1 MLTLVAVVGIRLQ
14 AGRRGEPLSG
24 SWAEGEEEL
33 GTTLATSTRP
43 ARQLLRRRLAPL
55 YAATFLQN
63 LALWVPIE
71 KLFMTTIG
79 FNPASVGVMAAVYAV
94 VVPVLEVPSGVL
106 ADRWSRRGVLIL
118 ASIAAILSVLIG
130 GLSQS
135 VAVYMVSAGFLGVFF
150 ALQSGTLES
159 VVYDAVLEETG
170 GSDGFETTI
179 GRVRLVESV
188 ALVAS
193 ALAGGAIAAVA
204 PLRVTYFLT
213 APLLAAS
220 CLVLIRFR
228 EPRLHKAEAEES
240 LRRQLAST
248 YRTILAPGRLRAVV
262 ALTVAG
268 SVLMQGMLEFGPL
281 WLVALAVPA
290 FLYGPHWAG
299 LTSALGLGGLLGAQA
314 WITRPWA
321 AGLLAVAIIGCC
333 VVLALSHQALLV
345 VGVQVALTL
354 LVVAVSIPVLRRL
367 HDAVPSSIRAGVAS
381 GVGTLTWLTFVPFAL
396 GFGAVSE
403 RAGVDRAG
411 WLLVAIGVVAALLLV
426 VVLPRTPAPLAEA
439 EPLVPAPG
447 TEVKPSFPA
456 DRFLPPDDPQ
466 WPGHWANPPAAWD
479 AASFAI
485 DDPDALEQA
494 RAAIAELPPAMRQV
508 IALRDVEGRAPSET
522 RRALDL
528 RPDEERA
535 LLHHARGLVRA
546 RLERYLERKASR
558 LEQ

>member
-1 MLTLVAVVGIRLQ
+1 LA
-14 AGRRGEPLSG
+14 
-24 SWAEGEEEL
+24 
-33 GTTLATSTRP
+33 TTRATSTRP
-43 ARQLLRRRLAPL
+43 ERHLLRRRLLPL

-79 FNPASVGVMAAVYAV
+79 FNAASIGVMAAVYAV
-94 VVPVLEVPSGVL
+94 VVPVLEAPSGVL
-106 ADRWSRRGVLIL
+106 ADRWSRRGVLVL

-135 VAVYMVSAGFLGVFF
+135 VAVYMVSAAFLGVFF

-159 VVYDAVLEETG
+159 VVYDTVLEETG
-170 GSDGFETTI
+170 GSDAFEKTI

-204 PLRVTYFLT
+204 SLRATYFLT
-213 APLLAAS
+213 APLLAGAGAA
-220 CLVLIRFR
+220 LLLFR
-228 EPRLHKAEAEES
+228 EPRLHKAEAGES

-268 SVLMQGMLEFGPL
+268 SLLMQGMLEFGPL

-299 LTSALGLGGLLGAQA
+299 LTSALGLGGLLGAQG
-314 WITRPWA
+314 WITRSWA
-321 AGLLAVAIIGCC
+321 VGLLAVAIVACC
-333 VVLALSHQALLV
+333 VVLALSHQPLLV
-345 VGVQVALTL
+345 VGVQVSLTL

-396 GFGAVSE
+396 VFGAVSE

-411 WLLVAIGVVAALLLV
+411 WLLVAIGAVAALLV
-426 VVLPRTPAPLAEA
+426 IVVLPRAPAPVGEA
-439 EPLVPAPG
+439 APVVPAPAQ
-447 TEVKPSFPA
+447 EEPVFPV
-456 DRFLPPDDPQ
+456 DRFVPLDDPQ

-479 AASFAI
+479 ALGVAVDGAG
-485 DDPDALEQA
+485 ALEQA
-494 RAAIAELPPAMRQV
+494 RQAIAELPPALREV
-508 IALRDVEGRAPSET
+508 IVLRDVEGATPGEVQ
-522 RRALDL
+522 RALGLGPEDAQ
-528 RPDEERA
+528 A
-535 LLHHARGLVRA
+535 LLHQARGLVRA
-546 RLERYLERKASR
+546 RLERHLEGRGSNDER
-558 LEQ
+558 

>member
-1 MLTLVAVVGIRLQ
+1 VLTLQFVVGVRVPT
-14 AGRRGEPLSG
+14 GGLSR
-24 SWAEGEEEL
+24 E
-33 GTTLATSTRP
+33 P
-43 ARQLLRRRLAPL
+43 ARRLLRRRLLPL
-55 YAATFLQN
+55 YAAVFLQN

-79 FNPASVGVMAAVYAV
+79 FSPASIGVMAAVYAV

-118 ASIAAILSVLIG
+118 ASVAAILSVLIG

-159 VVYDAVLEETG
+159 VVYDTVLEETG
-170 GSDGFETTI
+170 GSDGFEKTI

-204 PLRVTYFLT
+204 PLRATYFLT
-213 APLLAAS
+213 APLLAGAGAA
-220 CLVLIRFR
+220 LLLFR

-240 LRRQLAST
+240 LRQQLAST

-281 WLVALAVPA
+281 WLVALGVPA

-314 WITRPWA
+314 WITRRWA
-321 AGLLAVAIIGCC
+321 VGFLAVAIMACC

-345 VGVQVALTL
+345 VGVQISLTL

-381 GVGTLTWLTFVPFAL
+381 GVGTLTWLTFVPFAVM
-396 GFGAVSE
+396 FGAVSE

-411 WLLVAIGVVAALLLV
+411 WLLVTIGAVATLLLV
-426 VVLPRTPAPLAEA
+426 VELPRAPAPVG
-439 EPLVPAPG
+439 EPVVPAPAPAG
-447 TEVKPSFPA
+447 APVFPV
-456 DRFLPPDDPQ
+456 DRFMPPDDPE

-479 AASFAI
+479 ARGGAV
-485 DDPDALEQA
+485 DGPGALEQA
-494 RAAIAELPPAMRQV
+494 REAIVAMPPALREV
-508 IALRDVEGRAPSET
+508 IVLRDVEGATPGEVQ
-522 RRALDL
+522 RALEL
-528 RPDEERA
+528 RPEDEQA
-535 LLHHARGLVRA
+535 LLQQARGLVRA
-546 RLERYLERKASR
+546 RLERYLEGSGSDDER
-558 LEQ
+558 

>member
-1 MLTLVAVVGIRLQ
+1 V
-14 AGRRGEPLSG
+14 
-24 SWAEGEEEL
+24 
-33 GTTLATSTRP
+33 TSTRP
-43 ARQLLRRRLAPL
+43 ETHLLRRRLVPL
-55 YAATFLQN
+55 YAAVFLQN

-79 FNPASVGVMAAVYAV
+79 FSPASIGLMAAVYAV
-94 VVPVLEVPSGVL
+94 IVPVLEVPSGVL

-135 VAVYMVSAGFLGVFF
+135 VAVYMVAAGFLGVFF

-159 VVYDAVLEETG
+159 VVYDTVLEEAG
-170 GSDGFETTI
+170 ASDAFEKI
-179 GRVRLVESV
+179 MGRVRLVESV

-204 PLRVTYFLT
+204 SLRATYYLT
-213 APLLAAS
+213 APLLAGS
-220 CLVLIRFR
+220 CLALIRFR
-228 EPRLHKAEAEES
+228 EPRLHKAEEREL
-240 LRRQLAST
+240 LRQQLRKT

-262 ALTVAG
+262 ALTVVG

-299 LTSALGLGGLLGAQA
+299 LTAALGLGGLLGAQA
-314 WITRPWA
+314 WITRRWTV
-321 AGLLAVAIIGCC
+321 GLLAVTLIACC

-345 VGVQVALTL
+345 VAVQVSLTL

-396 GFGAVSE
+396 VFGAVSE

-411 WLLVAIGVVAALLLV
+411 WLLVAIGVVAALLIV
-426 VVLPRTPAPLAEA
+426 VVLPRAPAPPAEA
-439 EPLVPAPG
+439 GPLLPAPG
-447 TEVKPSFPA
+447 AEVEPVFSA

-466 WPGHWANPPAAWD
+466 WPGHWANPPTAWD
-479 AASFAI
+479 APGFSI

-494 RAAIAELPPAMRQV
+494 RAAIAEMPPALRQV
-508 IALRDVEGRAPSET
+508 IVLRDVEGRAPSET

-528 RPDEERA
+528 RPDEEQA
-535 LLHHARGLVRA
+535 LLHQARGFVRA
-546 RLERYLERKASR
+546 RLERHLEGKASR
-558 LEQ
+558 LER

>member
-1 MLTLVAVVGIRLQ
+1 LA
-14 AGRRGEPLSG
+14 
-24 SWAEGEEEL
+24 
-33 GTTLATSTRP
+33 TTQATSTRP
-43 ARQLLRRRLAPL
+43 QRQLLRRRLLPL
-55 YAATFLQN
+55 YAAAFLQN

-79 FNPASVGVMAAVYAV
+79 FNPASVGVMAAVYAA

-159 VVYDAVLEETG
+159 VVYDTVLEETG
-170 GSDGFETTI
+170 GSDAFEKTI

-204 PLRVTYFLT
+204 PLRATYFLT
-213 APLLAAS
+213 APLLAGAGA
-220 CLVLIRFR
+220 VLLLFR
-228 EPRLHKAEAEES
+228 EPRLHKAEEKES

-268 SVLMQGMLEFGPL
+268 SVLMQAMLEFGPL

-299 LTSALGLGGLLGAQA
+299 LTSALGLGGVLGGQT

-321 AGLLAVAIIGCC
+321 VRFLAVAIIACC

-345 VGVQVALTL
+345 VGVQVSLTL

-396 GFGAVSE
+396 VFGAVSE

-411 WLLVAIGVVAALLLV
+411 WLLVAIGAVAAVLLV
-426 VVLPRTPAPLAEA
+426 VVLPQAPAPVGEA
-439 EPLVPAPG
+439 TPVVPAPAQEG
-447 TEVKPSFPA
+447 KPVFPV
-456 DRFLPPDDPQ
+456 DRFIPPDDPQ

-479 AASFAI
+479 ALGVAVDGAG
-485 DDPDALEQA
+485 ALEQA
-494 RAAIAELPPAMRQV
+494 REAIAAMPPALREV
-508 IALRDVEGRAPSET
+508 IVLRDVEGATPSEVQ
-522 RRALDL
+522 RALDI
-528 RPDEERA
+528 RPEDAQAR
-535 LLHHARGLVRA
+535 LHQARGLVRA
-546 RLERYLERKASR
+546 RLERYLEESGSKDER
-558 LEQ
+558 

>member
-1 MLTLVAVVGIRLQ
+1 LATI
-14 AGRRGEPLSG
+14 P
-24 SWAEGEEEL
+24 
-33 GTTLATSTRP
+33 ATSTRP
-43 ARQLLRRRLAPL
+43 ARHLLGRRLLPL
-55 YAATFLQN
+55 YAAAFLQN

-71 KLFMTTIG
+71 KLFMATIG
-79 FNPASVGVMAAVYAV
+79 FSPASVGVMAAVYAV

-118 ASIAAILSVLIG
+118 ASIAAIVSVLIG

-159 VVYDAVLEETG
+159 VVYDTVLEDTG
-170 GSDGFETTI
+170 ASDAFEKTI

-213 APLLAAS
+213 APLLAGAGA
-220 CLVLIRFR
+220 VLLLFR
-228 EPRLHKAEAEES
+228 EPRLHKAEEKES

-299 LTSALGLGGLLGAQA
+299 LTAALGLGGLLGAQA

-321 AGLLAVAIIGCC
+321 VGLLAVAIVGCC

-367 HDAVPSSIRAGVAS
+367 HDAVPSAIRAGVAS

-396 GFGAVSE
+396 LFGAVSE

-411 WLLVAIGVVAALLLV
+411 WLLVAIAAVAALLLI
-426 VVLPRTPAPLAEA
+426 VVLPQAPAPVGEA
-439 EPLVPAPG
+439 APVVPAPAQEG
-447 TEVKPSFPA
+447 EPVFPV
-456 DRFLPPDDPQ
+456 DRFIPPDDPE

-479 AASFAI
+479 ALGVAVDGAG
-485 DDPDALEQA
+485 ALEQA
-494 RAAIAELPPAMRQV
+494 RQAIVAMPPALRAV
-508 IALRDVEGRAPSET
+508 IVLRDVEGATPIEAQ
-522 RRALDL
+522 RALDIG
-528 RPDEERA
+528 PEEEQA
-535 LLHHARGLVRA
+535 LLHRARGLVRA
-546 RLERYLERKASR
+546 RLERYLEGSGSNDER
-558 LEQ
+558 

>member
-1 MLTLVAVVGIRLQ
+1 
-14 AGRRGEPLSG
+14 
-24 SWAEGEEEL
+24 
-33 GTTLATSTRP
+33 
-43 ARQLLRRRLAPL
+43 LRRRLAPL

-94 VVPVLEVPSGVL
+94 VVPMLEVPSGVL

-135 VAVYMVSAGFLGVFF
+135 VVVYMVSAGFLGVFF

-159 VVYDAVLEETG
+159 IVYDTVLEETG
-170 GSDGFETTI
+170 GSDAFEKTM
-179 GRVRLVESV
+179 GGVRLVESV

-204 PLRVTYFLT
+204 SLRATYFLT

-220 CLVLIRFR
+220 CLVLTLFR
-228 EPRLHKAEAEES
+228 EPRLHKAEEKES
-240 LRRQLAST
+240 LRRQLRTT

-262 ALTVAG
+262 ALTVVG

-290 FLYGPHWAG
+290 VLYGPHWAG
-299 LTSALGLGGLLGAQA
+299 LTAALGLGGLLGARA

-321 AGLLAVAIIGCC
+321 VGLVALGVVACC
-333 VVLALSHQALLV
+333 VVLALSQLALLV
-345 VGVQVALTL
+345 VVVQVLLTL

-367 HDAVPSSIRAGVAS
+367 HDAVPSTIRAGVAS

-396 GFGAVSE
+396 VFGAVSE

-411 WLLVAIGVVAALLLV
+411 WLLVAIGVVAAPLIV
-426 VVLPRTPAPLAEA
+426 VVVARAPAPVAEA
-439 EPLVPAPG
+439 GPLVPAPALEG
-447 TEVKPSFPA
+447 EPVVSA
-456 DRFLPPDDPQ
+456 DRFLPPEDPQ
-466 WPGHWANPPAAWD
+466 WPGHWANPPAVWD
-479 AASFAI
+479 GPGFSI
-485 DDPDALEQA
+485 DDPVLLDQA
-494 RAAIAELPPAMRQV
+494 RAAIAELPPALRQAIV
-508 IALRDVEGRAPSET
+508 LRDVQGQPPSQT

-528 RPDEERA
+528 GPDEERA
-535 LLHHARGLVRA
+535 LLHQARGLVRA
-546 RLERYLERKASR
+546 RLERYLEGTASR
-558 LEQ
+558 RDR

>member
-1 MLTLVAVVGIRLQ
+1 MA
-14 AGRRGEPLSG
+14 
-24 SWAEGEEEL
+24 
-33 GTTLATSTRP
+33 TTQVTSTRP
-43 ARQLLRRRLAPL
+43 AGRPLRRRLLPL
-55 YAATFLQN
+55 YAAVFLQN

-79 FNPASVGVMAAVYAV
+79 FSPASIGVMAAVYAV

-118 ASIAAILSVLIG
+118 ASIAAILSVLVG

-159 VVYDAVLEETG
+159 VVYDTVLEETG
-170 GSDGFETTI
+170 GSDGFERTI

-204 PLRVTYFLT
+204 SLRATYFLT
-213 APLLAAS
+213 APLLAGAGAA
-220 CLVLIRFR
+220 LLLFR

-314 WITRPWA
+314 WITRRWA

-333 VVLALSHQALLV
+333 VVLVLSHQALPV

-396 GFGAVSE
+396 VFGAVSE
-403 RAGVDRAG
+403 RAGVARAG
-411 WLLVAIGVVAALLLV
+411 WLLVAIAAVAALLLV
-426 VVLPRTPAPLAEA
+426 VVLPRAPAPVGEA
-439 EPLVPAPG
+439 APVVPAPAQQG
-447 TEVKPSFPA
+447 EPVFA
-456 DRFLPPDDPQ
+456 VDRFVPPEDPE

-479 AASFAI
+479 ALGVAVDGAG
-485 DDPDALEQA
+485 ALEQA
-494 RAAIAELPPAMRQV
+494 RAAIAEMPAALRKV
-508 IALRDVEGRAPSET
+508 IVLRDVEGATPSEVQ
-522 RRALDL
+522 RALDL
-528 RPDEERA
+528 RPEDELA
-535 LLHHARGLVRA
+535 LLHQARGLVRA
-546 RLERYLERKASR
+546 RLERYLEGGGSNDER
-558 LEQ
+558 

>member
-1 MLTLVAVVGIRLQ
+1 
-14 AGRRGEPLSG
+14 
-24 SWAEGEEEL
+24 
-33 GTTLATSTRP
+33 
-43 ARQLLRRRLAPL
+43 
-55 YAATFLQN
+55 
-63 LALWVPIE
+63 VPIE

-94 VVPVLEVPSGVL
+94 VVPMLEVPSGVL

-118 ASIAAILSVLIG
+118 ASIAAILSVLTG
-130 GLSQS
+130 GLSHS
-135 VAVYMVSAGFLGVFF
+135 VAAYMVSAGFLGVFF

-159 VVYDAVLEETG
+159 VVYDTVLEETG
-170 GSDGFETTI
+170 GSDAFEKTI

-204 PLRVTYFLT
+204 SLRATYFLT

-228 EPRLHKAEAEES
+228 EPRLHKAEQRES
-240 LRRQLAST
+240 LRRQLRTT

-290 FLYGPHWAG
+290 YLYGPHWAG
-299 LTSALGLGGLLGAQA
+299 LTAALGLGGLLGAQA
-314 WITRPWA
+314 WITRRWA
-321 AGLLAVAIIGCC
+321 GGLVALALIACC
-333 VVLALSHQALLV
+333 VVLALSHLAPLV
-345 VGVQVALTL
+345 VGVQVLLTL

-367 HDAVPSSIRAGVAS
+367 HDAVPSTIRAGVAS

-396 GFGAVSE
+396 VFGAVSE

-426 VVLPRTPAPLAEA
+426 VVLPRAPAPLAEA

-447 TEVKPSFPA
+447 TKVEPSFSV

-479 AASFAI
+479 GAGFAI

-494 RAAIAELPPAMRQV
+494 RAAIAELPPALRQV
-508 IALRDVEGRAPSET
+508 IVLRDVEGRAPGEV

-535 LLHHARGLVRA
+535 LLHHARGLVRT
-546 RLERYLERKASR
+546 RLERHLEGKASR

>member
-1 MLTLVAVVGIRLQ
+1 M
-14 AGRRGEPLSG
+14 
-24 SWAEGEEEL
+24 
-33 GTTLATSTRP
+33 TS
-43 ARQLLRRRLAPL
+43 
-55 YAATFLQN
+55 
-63 LALWVPIE
+63 
-71 KLFMTTIG
+71 IG

-94 VVPVLEVPSGVL
+94 VVPLLEVPSGVL

-135 VAVYMVSAGFLGVFF
+135 IAVYMVSAGFLGVFF

-159 VVYDAVLEETG
+159 VVYDTVLEETG
-170 GSDGFETTI
+170 GSDGFEQTI

-228 EPRLHKAEAEES
+228 EPRLHKAEESES

-321 AGLLAVAIIGCC
+321 AGILAVAIIGCC

-479 AASFAI
+479 AAGVAI

-508 IALRDVEGRAPSET
+508 IVLRDVEGRAPSET